1 MFAHDKKTSVRPAVQ
16 GKPNRTGL
24 PDRLKSGVESL
35 SGVSLD
41 SIRVHYNS
49 PEPAQLQAWAY
60 ARGTEI
66 HIASGQ
72 EQHLP
77 HEAWHAAQQLQ
88 GRVPPTARSM
98 GAAVNDDP
106 ALEREADI
114 MGRRAAQHQGGAR
127 SGISPRA
134 AGRAVPSVAQLVK
147 YGPAGST
154 GQYFSMDS
162 FSFYFQRITTIENSS
177 WELIKGICFNR
188 IRDERRKLPEAE
200 GVTDDEL
207 LVDDAVKTIME
218 KIEKELPLLEELFRL
233 YWELAQAKFAGAS
246 PAQGGEAPQAAA
258 QAAAAA
264 PRKRWF
270 RKDGSLTDSAA
281 TFVEDYKAVL
291 EKSGLIARYQAAI
304 ANELNVREYGGS
316 TETPLYHYDREYHM
330 SPKFAQTPDQDAEK
344 NIVLYRAMTSAEY
357 HYLQTYLDQFKS
369 QVDAIYKDT
378 PVDNKIAEGKGKSP
392 IAEIN
397 ALYNQYK
404 TALMALFTGLPKN
417 VLPIGAHVGDI
428 EQVIKGYLHR
438 AGEDERVVVKFIMKK
453 KRKGKLGNFIQQLNE
468 PEGGGEGTSYISKD
482 RHIDDKI
489 GAKSEDAGNFSLNV
503 GDTKW
508 ASFMFLY
515 FVDKIEVLNPG
526 AVK

>member
-16 GKPNRTGL
+16 SKPNRTGL

-49 PEPAQLQAWAY
+49 PEPAQLQARAY

-88 GRVPPTARSM
+88 GRVPPTTRSM

-114 MGRRAAQHQGGAR
+114 MGRRAAQYQGGAR

-134 AGRAVPSVAQLVK
+134 AGRAVPSVAQLAK
-147 YGPAGST
+147 YGPPSPT
-154 GQYFSMDS
+154 EVYFSKDN
-162 FSFYFQRITTIENSS
+162 FGRYFQRITTIEDSS
-177 WELIKGICFNR
+177 WRIVKELCFKR
-188 IRDERRKLPEAE
+188 LWAESQHPPGEAE
-200 GVTDDEL
+200 TETSAI
-207 LVDDAVKTIME
+207 LVDNHVNTI
-218 KIEKELPLLEELFRL
+218 IEEIVAELPLLEELFRL

-246 PAQGGEAPQAAA
+246 PAQGGEASQGAA

-264 PRKRWF
+264 PQKRWI
-270 RKDGSLTDSAA
+270 RKDRSLTDSAA
-281 TFVEDYKAVL
+281 TFVEDYKSVL

-304 ANELNVREYGGS
+304 TNEISVREYGGS
-316 TETPLYHYDREYHM
+316 TETPLYHYDGAYHM
-330 SPKFAQTPDQDAEK
+330 SPKSAQPPDQDAGK
-344 NIVLYRAMTSAEY
+344 NIVLYRAMKPEEY
-357 HYLQTYLDQFKS
+357 TYLKEYIDHFKS
-369 QVDAIYKDT
+369 KVDKIYDTT
-378 PVDNKIAEGKGKSP
+378 PVGNTPAQGDKKSP
-392 IAEIN
+392 IKKIN
-397 ALYNQYK
+397 DIYNE
-404 TALMALFTGLPKN
+404 FTRKFSGRTGTI
-417 VLPIGAHVGDI
+417 LPIAAHVGDI
-428 EQVIKGYLHR
+428 GQVISGYLHR
-438 AGEDERVVVKFIMKK
+438 AGEAERVVVKFVMKK
-453 KRKGKLGNFIQQLNE
+453 QRRGKLGSFIQQLNQ
-468 PEGGGEGTSYISKD
+468 PEGGGEGTGQINKD

-508 ASFMFLY
+508 ASFMFMY
-515 FVDKIEVLNPG
+515 FVDKIEVLNPS
-526 AVK
+526 AI

>member
-1 MFAHDKKTSVRPAVQ
+1 MFAHDKKTSVRPTVQ
-16 GKPNRTGL
+16 SKPNRTGL

-114 MGRRAAQHQGGAR
+114 MGRRAAQYQGGAR

-233 YWELAQAKFAGAS
+233 YWELAQFKFAGTS

-316 TETPLYHYDREYHM
+316 TETPLYHYDRAYHM
-330 SPKFAQTPDQDAEK
+330 SPKFAQTPDQDAGK
-344 NIVLYRAMTSAEY
+344 NIVLYRAMKPEEY
-357 HYLQTYLDQFKS
+357 TYLKEYIDHFKS
-369 QVDAIYKDT
+369 KVDKIYDTT
-378 PVDNKIAEGKGKSP
+378 PVGNTPAQGDKKSP
-392 IAEIN
+392 IKKIN
-397 ALYNQYK
+397 DLYNE
-404 TALMALFTGLPKN
+404 FTGKFSGRRGTI
-417 VLPIGAHVGDI
+417 LPIGAHVGDI